1 MDAVARFRSADVNPV
16 LVASHAG
23 TIIFSQSCFA
33 TFPASL

>member
-1 MDAVARFRSADVNPV
+1 MDAVARFCGGDVNPV
-16 LVASHAG
+16 LAASHAG